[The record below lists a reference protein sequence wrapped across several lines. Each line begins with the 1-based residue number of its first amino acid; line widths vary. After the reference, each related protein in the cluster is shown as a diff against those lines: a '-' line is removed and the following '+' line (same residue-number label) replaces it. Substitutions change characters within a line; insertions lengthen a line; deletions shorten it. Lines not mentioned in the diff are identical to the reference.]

1 MKSNRPGEKRKALRS
16 EPKWNRV
23 LYLVNDRLYT
33 DACGLPYRGIPDSD
47 RAHDRLLSNNAKL
60 ASLSAVRAYKAINGD
75 RDIVGDELELCADIA
90 MAILKHSCSSDGTLN
105 RTPVCIWD
113 NIGVLCGKCYLPTLV
128 FTELYNKFGTDCTV
142 MDLMCH
148 HGSDFGVPPWIK
160 DINRIVRE
168 DLTMPNPDEDAM
180 REFVANI
187 INNIHRAHREG
198 PKERA
203 VNIVIEYYLHDRPIE
218 NLAEMF
224 MLSGGTIRHI
234 LWCWRERCHTI
245 LGDRHSWDAPYS
257 LGTRIFGN
265 SPCNK
270 EYPEFSFLHRIRFL
284 MMHRT
289 EMSRADDTL
298 LQRVIYTLKRYDSSH
313 MVKKE
318 ENNE

>member
-1 MKSNRPGEKRKALRS
+1 MQWNWINEKRKAQPDAWRIATVVDERLH
-16 EPKWNRV
+16 NAV
-23 LYLVNDRLYT
+23 LNGT
-33 DACGLPYRGIPDSD
+33 
-47 RAHDRLLSNNAKL
+47 LSNACAQRRHDSADL
-60 ASLSAVRAYKAINGD
+60 AALSLVLAYRAVNGD
-75 RDIVGDELELCADIA
+75 RAMTSDEIEGYADLTMA
-90 MAILKHSCSSDGTLN
+90 MLNHPDVAYDKGT
-105 RTPVCIWD
+105 PICVAD
-113 NIGVLCGKCYLPTLV
+113 NIYVLYGRCGITQLSFAKLYSRFGMDCKVIDLICTPKRELQRTL
-128 FTELYNKFGTDCTV
+128 EKAASMIEQMIKF
-142 MDLMCH
+142 
-148 HGSDFGVPPWIK
+148 
-160 DINRIVRE
+160 INIIACE

-180 REFVANI
+180 REFVTNI

-218 NLAEMF
+218 DLAEMF
-224 MLSGGTIRHI
+224 MLSGATIRHI

-298 LQRVIYTLKRYDSSH
+298 LQRVIYTLRRYDSSH